1 MKGSC
6 SCWSWCKINETLS
19 VKSASIVSGT

>member
-19 VKSASIVSGT
+19 VKSASIVSGA